1 MIPSTTEKEKS
12 WLLKIKAVSMLVMR
26 VSKPV
31 QSALTTAAQKE
42 AGPDVLGSAWIALRS
57 ALHAWGC
64 LLGSRSSRL
73 QSAARV
79 QRPAMLVQQNVRST
93 QTWTTAVGAR
103 KHAVAA
109 PLNAAKWRLNQ

>member
-1 MIPSTTEKEKS
+1 
-12 WLLKIKAVSMLVMR
+12 MLVMH

-42 AGPDVLGSAWIALRS
+42 AGPDVLGSAWIAPRS

-79 QRPAMLVQQNVRST
+79 QRPAMLARWNVRST
-93 QTWTTAVGAR
+93 QTWITAVGAR
-103 KHAVAA
+103 RHAAA
-109 PLNAAKWRLNQ
+109 VPLHAAKRPRKQ